1 MMAKQPATKGKSI
14 GLSPS
19 SPVGTQSIQRAAFLL
34 RLIAANNKAGLRL
47 VDLVRHSGLEQPTV
61 HRMLK
66 AMIAENMVI
75 QRVENRRYFLGPI
88 LFELGLAA
96 EQHYGLREICQ
107 SSLVRI
113 AEKTGDTVF
122 LTVRRGR
129 EAVCIDRKDGAFPV
143 KVFTLNVGDRRALGV
158 GAGGLAILAEL
169 PEVDAEQVIEGN
181 SKILGL
187 VGGLNA
193 KEMKQR
199 VAQARRQGYGIHD
212 VLNVSGV
219 KAVGVAIK
227 NAEGDPFAA
236 LSISAVATRIANQR
250 IEELV
255 VLLRKEASV
264 IEKMM
269 NRQGG
274 DFR

>member
-1 MMAKQPATKGKSI
+1 MTA
-14 GLSPS
+14 

-47 VDLVRHSGLEQPTV
+47 VDLVRYSGLEQPTV

-75 QRVENRRYFLGPI
+75 QSAENRRYFLGPI

-96 EQHYGLREICQ
+96 EQHFGLREICQ
-107 SSLVRI
+107 PSLVRI

-122 LTVRRGR
+122 LTVRRGC

-143 KVFTLNVGDRRALGV
+143 KVFTLNVGDRRALGI
-158 GAGGLAILAEL
+158 GAGGLAILADL
-169 PEVDAEQVIEGN
+169 PEDQIEQVIEVN
-181 SKILGL
+181 SNALGL
-187 VGGLNA
+187 FGGLTK
-193 KEMKQR
+193 KEMMRR
-199 VAQARRQGYGIHD
+199 VAEARRLGYGLHD

-236 LSISAVATRIANQR
+236 LSISAVATRILDQR
-250 IEELV
+250 LEELV
-255 VLLRKEASV
+255 LLLRKEAST
-264 IEKMM
+264 IEKLL

-274 DFR
+274 DFH

>member
-1 MMAKQPATKGKSI
+1 MAKQPATKGKSI
-14 GLSPS
+14 GLSAS

-75 QRVENRRYFLGPI
+75 QSVENRRYFLGPI

-169 PEVDAEQVIEGN
+169 PEIDAEQVIEGN

-199 VAQARRQGYGIHD
+199 VAQARRHGYGIHD

>member
-264 IEKMM
+264 IQKMM

>member
-14 GLSPS
+14 GLSAS
-19 SPVGTQSIQRAAFLL
+19 SPVGTQSIRRAAFLL

-75 QRVENRRYFLGPI
+75 QRAENRRYFLGPI

-96 EQHYGLREICQ
+96 EQHYGLREMCQ

-199 VAQARRQGYGIHD
+199 VAQARRHGYGIHD

>member
-1 MMAKQPATKGKSI
+1 MAKQPATKGKSI
-14 GLSPS
+14 GLSAS

-75 QRVENRRYFLGPI
+75 QSVENRRYFLGPI

-199 VAQARRQGYGIHD
+199 VAQARRHGYGIHD

>member
-1 MMAKQPATKGKSI
+1 MAKQPATKGKSI
-14 GLSPS
+14 GLSAS

-75 QRVENRRYFLGPI
+75 QRAENRRYFLGPI

-96 EQHYGLREICQ
+96 EQHYGLREMCQ

-199 VAQARRQGYGIHD
+199 VAQARRHGYGIHD

>member
-1 MMAKQPATKGKSI
+1 
-14 GLSPS
+14 
-19 SPVGTQSIQRAAFLL
+19 L

-75 QRVENRRYFLGPI
+75 QRAENRRYFLGPI

-96 EQHYGLREICQ
+96 EQHYGLREMCQ

-199 VAQARRQGYGIHD
+199 VAQARRHGYGIHD

>member
-1 MMAKQPATKGKSI
+1 MAKQPATKGKSI
-14 GLSPS
+14 RLSPS

-75 QRVENRRYFLGPI
+75 QSVENRRYFLGPI

-169 PEVDAEQVIEGN
+169 PEIDAEQVIEGN

-187 VGGLNA
+187 VGGLNV

-269 NRQGG
+269 NRQDG

>member
-1 MMAKQPATKGKSI
+1 MAKQPATKGKSI

>member
-75 QRVENRRYFLGPI
+75 QSVENRRYFLGPI

-169 PEVDAEQVIEGN
+169 PEIDAEQVIEGN

-199 VAQARRQGYGIHD
+199 VAQARGQGYGIHD

-269 NRQGG
+269 NRQDG

>member
-227 NAEGDPFAA
+227 NAEGDAFAA

-269 NRQGG
+269 NRQDG

>member
-1 MMAKQPATKGKSI
+1 MAKQPATKGKSI
-14 GLSPS
+14 GLSAS

-75 QRVENRRYFLGPI
+75 QRAENRRYFLGPI

-169 PEVDAEQVIEGN
+169 PEIDAEQVIEGN

-199 VAQARRQGYGIHD
+199 VAQARRHGYGIHD

>member
-14 GLSPS
+14 GLSAS

-75 QRVENRRYFLGPI
+75 QSVENRRYFLGPI

-169 PEVDAEQVIEGN
+169 PEIDAEQVIEGN

-199 VAQARRQGYGIHD
+199 VAQARRHGYGIHD

-269 NRQGG
+269 NRQDG

>member
-75 QRVENRRYFLGPI
+75 QSVENRRYFLGPI

-227 NAEGDPFAA
+227 NAEGNPFAA

-269 NRQGG
+269 NRQDG